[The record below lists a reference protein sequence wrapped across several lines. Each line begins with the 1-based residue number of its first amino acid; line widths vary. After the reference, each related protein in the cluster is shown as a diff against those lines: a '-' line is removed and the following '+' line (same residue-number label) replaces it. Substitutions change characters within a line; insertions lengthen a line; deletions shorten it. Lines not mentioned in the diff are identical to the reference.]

1 MPPKKPT
8 PDRFD
13 LQKCPTGIQGLDEI
27 TLGGIPKGRPTLV
40 TGAAGSG
47 KTLIALEF
55 LVKGAT
61 LYDEPG
67 VFMAFEETS
76 EELATNVSS
85 LGFDLDGLIKQKKL
99 AVDYVYIERSEI
111 EETGEYDLEG
121 LFVRLGYAI
130 DSVKAKRVVLDTL
143 EVLFASLPNEGVLRA
158 ELRRLFRWLKQKGVT
173 AIVTGERGTNTIT
186 RYGLEEYV
194 ADCVILLDHR
204 VTDQIST
211 RRLRVVKYRG
221 SYHGTNEYPFLI
233 DKDGI
238 SILPITSLGLT
249 ADAPTTRIS
258 TGIPRLDAMF
268 EGKGYYKGSSVL
280 VSGTAGTGKST
291 LAAQFAQSVCKK
303 GERVLYLAF
312 EESPQQI
319 LRNMRSAGVNLEP
332 YTKNNRLVIH
342 SERPTFFGL
351 EMHLLQMTKLVD
363 EFKPHVVVMDPVTNL
378 ISVGLQ
384 MDVKS
389 MLTRFVDF
397 LKARQVT
404 SLFTSLTSPGGS
416 LEQSEAGV
424 SSLMDTWIVLKD
436 IEDEG
441 ERNRGLTI
449 VKSRGMA
456 HSNQFRGYRLS
467 GKGLILEDVHLS
479 ALGKTT
485 SIRSPRT

>member
-8 PDRFD
+8 PDRFE

-130 DSVKAKRVVLDTL
+130 DSVKAKRIVLDTL

-332 YTKNNRLVIH
+332 YTKNKRLVIH

-479 ALGKTT
+479 VLGKTT